1 MTMLIVSMD
10 KSVYCVNTRG
20 GGDPDQGLV
29 HVEGRAQCLPGADG
43 ETGRR
48 RNSYFSP
55 QISWISTGNQR
66 DRDDATSL
74 SLFYLYSFPSPP
86 QPSFSV
92 SVLRVSID
100 PPLRYDSHHRSLER
114 SRRRT
119 YTYAFRGSFFAR
131 CIRLPSGFN
140 VSKFHPL
147 SGVNDLWSRERKRF
161 WRMIAISLLDF
172 EKE

>member
-1 MTMLIVSMD
+1 MTRTRALCMWKEEHNACPGRTEKQVAGGTATFHRRLAGSQPGT
-10 KSVYCVNTRG
+10 SV
-20 GGDPDQGLV
+20 
-29 HVEGRAQCLPGADG
+29 
-43 ETGRR
+43 TGMM
-48 RNSYFSP
+48 P
-55 QISWISTGNQR
+55 T
-66 DRDDATSL
+66 L

-147 SGVNDLWSRERKRF
+147 SGVNDLWLRERKRF
-161 WRMIAISLLDF
+161 WRMIAISLFDF